1 MITKN
6 RYSIAHPE
14 SLRQNQDDIFY
25 NLLKNSSKETLS
37 EIYDIFF
44 AKFFYYEYDGQK
56 RRYGN
61 CMGVEANDRQVDN
74 LFKIQDELGIPI
86 SLTLNTLEIPH
97 ELLMDISVQNQFID
111 FIGSYYERGL
121 RSCTI
126 ASTHMM
132 RDGNLQ
138 RRFPEMRWKN
148 TVNHII
154 SDAQKVV
161 DMIHCGYDTIQLDRS
176 LNRNIN
182 ELKKIKIA
190 VDRFNENSKR
200 KPVHTFMLIAES
212 CVYGCPFKKEHD
224 DIGTIIAGDY
234 FTTLGMNTCS
244 EWRQDARGKLPR
256 VGVDLIVD
264 DAEDYEKITS
274 LVDVFKTSGRAS
286 ISFPF
291 SNDDCDDKKMM
302 WNFSLYDNPQNR
314 VKTEYIIREKDL
326 VSSHTLQELID
337 SNARP
342 LHLWGL
348 SWSTS
353 KGFDYEK
360 YTNILSK
367 HSHNVWVTEA
377 GRNLTKILFKCKS
390 QCWDCHKC
398 EETFGVPNFDSV
410 LEL

>member
-1 MITKN
+1 MSN
-6 RYSIAHPE
+6 LIALWKTSE
-14 SLRQNQDDIFY
+14 GLRFQNYLAFFTILNTAKISRGWLE
-25 NLLKNSSKETLS
+25 NL
-37 EIYDIFF
+37 
-44 AKFFYYEYDGQK
+44 
-56 RRYGN
+56 
-61 CMGVEANDRQVDN
+61 NDRVKDSR
-74 LFKIQDELGIPI
+74 E
-86 SLTLNTLEIPH
+86 E
-97 ELLMDISVQNQFID
+97 
-111 FIGSYYERGL
+111 
-121 RSCTI
+121 
-126 ASTHMM
+126 
-132 RDGNLQ
+132 
-138 RRFPEMRWKN
+138 
-148 TVNHII
+148 
-154 SDAQKVV
+154 
-161 DMIHCGYDTIQLDRS
+161 
-176 LNRNIN
+176 
-182 ELKKIKIA
+182 
-190 VDRFNENSKR
+190 
-200 KPVHTFMLIAES
+200 
-212 CVYGCPFKKEHD
+212 PF
-224 DIGTIIAGDY
+224 
-234 FTTLGMNTCS
+234 
-244 EWRQDARGKLPR
+244 
-256 VGVDLIVD
+256 
-264 DAEDYEKITS
+264 
-274 LVDVFKTSGRAS
+274 VFKSGSQVSKSTATIS

-291 SNDDCDDKKMM
+291 SNDDCDGKKMM

>member
-25 NLLKNSSKETLS
+25 KLLKNSSKETLS

-111 FIGSYYERGL
+111 FIGSFYKRGL

-182 ELKKIKIA
+182 
-190 VDRFNENSKR
+190 
-200 KPVHTFMLIAES
+200 
-212 CVYGCPFKKEHD
+212 
-224 DIGTIIAGDY
+224 
-234 FTTLGMNTCS
+234 
-244 EWRQDARGKLPR
+244 
-256 VGVDLIVD
+256 
-264 DAEDYEKITS
+264 
-274 LVDVFKTSGRAS
+274 
-286 ISFPF
+286 
-291 SNDDCDDKKMM
+291 
-302 WNFSLYDNPQNR
+302 
-314 VKTEYIIREKDL
+314 
-326 VSSHTLQELID
+326 
-337 SNARP
+337 
-342 LHLWGL
+342 
-348 SWSTS
+348 
-353 KGFDYEK
+353 
-360 YTNILSK
+360 
-367 HSHNVWVTEA
+367 
-377 GRNLTKILFKCKS
+377 
-390 QCWDCHKC
+390 
-398 EETFGVPNFDSV
+398 
-410 LEL
+410 